1 MNLNLKPTAVALTL
15 LTFFLLMLILLAAL
29 LFLWQEREATLT
41 LAATTEPRAVAAE
54 ATLVQVMAEQREG
67 RATSTAVFA
76 TRQARE
82 AVLEKDLSRMQS
94 ELERFELALTTV
106 ANHPPR
112 PSTSQTSPTATP
124 FPEQPQVRLF
134 IADRLATRHV
144 GQPVTIIASATHPD
158 GITVLNIAVDG
169 EPLIV
174 DSPADVSLH
183 TTTAHWL
190 PTAVGEYRITALATT
205 SRGRASQPV
214 ALNLNIV
221 PAEADLNDA
230 LQAQILQNVL
240 DLRGLD
246 LLAPIETQLI
256 SPAQVQRQLEA
267 DFLATTTLDEARR
280 NILVLRGFDFV
291 PRGFDMDTLQPPD
304 FAGVVA
310 GYYEPDTKQVFVVR
324 PDDEAVMNQQSQ
336 LTLAHEFMHAL
347 QDQHFGLSDFDI
359 NDPEISKDIRLA
371 WRALGEGEAELVE
384 FLYQARGYLTGEE
397 LDESV
402 LLYGTPELGNLPDF
416 LVSEF
421 NFPYA
426 RGFDF
431 VYALYQQGGFP
442 AVDAAWQN
450 PPQSTEQILH
460 PEKYLA
466 GDVPQEV
473 ALPDLS
479 GALGEGWQFVQENR
493 LGEYYLREHLL
504 LQLPRT
510 VATTAAAGWGG
521 DRFVLYHH
529 PERDELVLLLGLVWD
544 TAVDDTEF
552 TTAYQTYAAQQT
564 GAEATA
570 VDATTTC
577 WLGAAEQI
585 CLQNTAVGHFILRV
599 PDEALGTAVLN
610 ALPTR

>member
-1 MNLNLKPTAVALTL
+1 MNLNLKPTAAALTL
-15 LTFFLLMLILLAAL
+15 LSFFLLLIILLAAL
-29 LFLWQEREATLT
+29 LFLWQEREAALT
-41 LAATTEPRAVAAE
+41 HAATTEPRAIAAE

-67 RATSTAVFA
+67 RATATAVFA

-82 AVLEKDLSRMQS
+82 SLLEGELSQVQS
-94 ELERFELALTTV
+94 DLERFELALTTV
-106 ANHPPR
+106 ANQPPR
-112 PSTSQTSPTATP
+112 PSTDNVRPTATP

-134 IADRLATRHV
+134 IADRLATRRV
-144 GQPVTIIASATHPD
+144 GDPVTIIASAAHPD

-174 DSPADVSLH
+174 DSPADVALH
-183 TTTAHWL
+183 TTTAQWL

-221 PAEADLNDA
+221 PAETDLNDA
-230 LQAQILQNVL
+230 LQAQIQQNVL
-240 DLRGLD
+240 ELRGLD
-246 LLAPIETQLI
+246 LLAPIEVQLI

-267 DFLATTTLDEARR
+267 DFLATTTLEEARR
-280 NILVLRGFDFV
+280 NILLLRGFDFV
-291 PRGFDMDTLQPPD
+291 PRGFDMDTLEPPN

-324 PDDEAVMNQQSQ
+324 PDDEAVMTQQSQ
-336 LTLAHEFMHAL
+336 LTFAHEFMHAL
-347 QDQHFGLSDFDI
+347 QDQYFGLSELDI
-359 NDPEISKDIRLA
+359 TDPEISKDIRLA

-384 FLYQARGYLTGEE
+384 FLYEARGYLTGEE
-397 LDESV
+397 LDESEQ
-402 LLYGTPELGNLPDF
+402 LYGTPEISNLPDF

-442 AVDAAWQN
+442 AVDAAWLD

-460 PEKYLA
+460 PDKYLA
-466 GDVPQEV
+466 GDVPQAV
-473 ALPDLS
+473 TLLDLN
-479 GALGEGWQFVQENR
+479 GVLGEGWQFVQENR

-510 VATTAAAGWGG
+510 VATTAASGWGG
-521 DRFVLYHH
+521 DYFALYHH
-529 PERDELVLLLGLVWD
+529 PERDELVLLFGLVWD
-544 TAVDDTEF
+544 TAVDQAEF
-552 TTAYQTYAAQQT
+552 TAAYQQYAAQLT

-577 WLGAAEQI
+577 WLGLREQI
-585 CLQNTAVGHFILRV
+585 CLRDAPEGNLIWRV
-599 PDEALGTAVLN
+599 PDEALGTAVYN
-610 ALPTR
+610 ALSAR